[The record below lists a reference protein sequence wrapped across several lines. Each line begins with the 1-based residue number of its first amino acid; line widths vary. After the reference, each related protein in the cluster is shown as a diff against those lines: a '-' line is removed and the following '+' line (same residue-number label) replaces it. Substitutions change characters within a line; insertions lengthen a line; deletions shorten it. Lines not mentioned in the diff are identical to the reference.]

1 MALLAGFNTDNGS
14 TLVGGNPLQ
23 PRAWKFAVTATG
35 IADRL
40 VFKAAGTGTYKFSVY
55 ALATIGGVPTTQL
68 ATTVDVTTTIGN
80 VYFVN
85 LSSAVSL
92 TSGGFIAVAVK
103 VSSGVFNFFKGNAGS
118 ANIALSGTDA
128 AFSDPMDSPWSNTGG
143 STSSVPYLYLESSTV
158 SIATLDKLESGST
171 STITLNDAGF
181 AATNVKITSDTI
193 TKTISTAGAAPT
205 FTFTTPSWVDG
216 ATALKYGA
224 CSVVANDGT
233 SDTTSFTSTP
243 LTLASPLAVVTL
255 TSVSA
260 NSLDKIGSFSP
271 AWAINTQVVYD
282 SSKITV
288 YANGECD
295 TLIFDG
301 VYWVDSGFEGVTQVW
316 GRDPTDKI
324 ARMSNV
330 TISAGAPVVTGG
342 GLTTRG
348 LTVSGLTV
356 RGLTVTGI

>member
-1 MALLAGFNTDNGS
+1 MGTKLIGSDVDAASNLTVAALT
-14 TLVGGNPLQ
+14 
-23 PRAWKFAVTATG
+23 PRVWNFAVTANG
-35 IADRL
+35 VADTL
-40 VFKAAGTGTYKFSVY
+40 FFKANNSTTYKFGVY
-55 ALATIGGVPTTQL
+55 ALSSISGTPTTLL
-68 ATTVDVTTTIGN
+68 ATTGDIVATAGN
-80 VYFVN
+80 VY
-85 LSSAVSL
+85 S
-92 TSGGFIAVAVK
+92 
-103 VSSGVFNFFKGNAGS
+103 
-118 ANIALSGTDA
+118 IALSTPIVMSVGQFYALAAKPLGSGSIRGAASPTANQRNSGTDA
-128 AFSDPMDSPWSNTGG
+128 TYADPFDSTWSNTGG
-143 STSSVPYLYLESSTV
+143 STSSTPAIWLESTV
-158 SIATLDKLESGST
+158 TNITAIDELESGST
-171 STITLNDAGF
+171 STITLNNAGF

-216 ATALKYGA
+216 ATALKYGD

-324 ARMSNV
+324 ARVSNV

-348 LTVSGLTV
+348 LTVSGPTTSGLTT
-356 RGLTVTGI
+356 RGL